1 MKVIKVICLCAE
13 QGKDLDDFFQ
23 STAGTFIS
31 LLFSSLWCVF
41 GVSFEKKWIEVK
53 HLLYKHLRKKLVK
66 LLFSKTASAA
76 FYPF

>member
-31 LLFSSLWCVF
+31 LLFLPF
-41 GVSFEKKWIEVK
+41 GVCLACLLKKSGLK
-53 HLLYKHLRKKLVK
+53 
-66 LLFSKTASAA
+66 
-76 FYPF
+76 